1 MLVIKMHYCLPF
13 HKAVIVCLIA
23 VTFGIN
29 LLLGFVSLQNS
40 FAQEF
45 DINGDGVV
53 DELDDQ
59 SASATTSTDE
69 IQMDINGDGIVDA
82 LDEITAKETTTATSS
97 TDEIQMDTNGDGVV
111 DELDTATTETDTT
124 TGIEEATD
132 TPTNNDANSENVV
145 TDEGGVSIADIC
157 GDNIDNDADGQ
168 MDDSDPEGCMP
179 AYEETAT
186 EGDTTTTATGIEEAT
201 DTPENI
207 IPTENQV
214 TTGETSQTENCKNFV
229 ELDCGAVPTDGET
242 TTETDTTTGIEEAT
256 DTPTNNDANSENV
269 ATDEGGVSI
278 ADICGDNIDN
288 DADGQMDD
296 SDPEGCV
303 INSKIYAFDELT
315 KLIHK
320 ISDKL
325 NALKEAVV
333 ASGSISSKDIEFANA
348 VNEFSHKFYRQGL
361 DAASHTESM
370 TIPLKI
376 TLESFRLWIED
387 PGNRWGEGSWDS
399 DDLDMSAPCYVT
411 VPASQYKCNAYVA
424 EVIFLATGIT
434 FPVIESEEEP
444 GKYFPY
450 QAKHWGDAKKTIPHF
465 VVVNTPQ
472 MGDVWSNGG
481 HTGIYLGQHNGV
493 KLYISA
499 RDDGD
504 GVYGV
509 DSVQHEHGIQ
519 IKQLPE
525 GGVFRT
531 FTP

>member
-145 TDEGGVSIADIC
+145 
-157 GDNIDNDADGQ
+157 
-168 MDDSDPEGCMP
+168 
-179 AYEETAT
+179 
-186 EGDTTTTATGIEEAT
+186 
-201 DTPENI
+201 
-207 IPTENQV
+207 
-214 TTGETSQTENCKNFV
+214 
-229 ELDCGAVPTDGET
+229 
-242 TTETDTTTGIEEAT
+242 
-256 DTPTNNDANSENV
+256 
-269 ATDEGGVSI
+269 TDEGGVSI

>member
-1 MLVIKMHYCLPF
+1 MLVIKTHYCLPF

-29 LLLGFVSLQNS
+29 LLVGLIPLQNS

-45 DINGDGVV
+45 DTNADGVV

-59 SASATTSTDE
+59 SAS
-69 IQMDINGDGIVDA
+69 
-82 LDEITAKETTTATSS
+82 ATSS

-111 DELDTATTETDTT
+111 DELDTTTTEGGTA
-124 TGIEEATD
+124 TGVEGAEEVS
-132 TPTNNDANSENVV
+132 TPEDVASSENVV

-168 MDDSDPEGCMP
+168 MDDLDPEGCIS
-179 AYEETAT
+179 A
-186 EGDTTTTATGIEEAT
+186 G
-201 DTPENI
+201 PEN
-207 IPTENQV
+207 V
-214 TTGETSQTENCKNFV
+214 V
-229 ELDCGAVPTDGET
+229 
-242 TTETDTTTGIEEAT
+242 
-256 DTPTNNDANSENV
+256 
-269 ATDEGGVSI
+269 TDEGGVSI

-296 SDPEGCV
+296 ADPQGCV
-303 INSKIYAFDELT
+303 INSKIYDFKELT

-333 ASGSISSKDIEFANA
+333 ASGSVSSKKIEFANA
-348 VNEFSHKFYRQGL
+348 VSEFSHKFYRQGL
-361 DAASHTESM
+361 DAASHSESM

-387 PGNRWGEGSWDS
+387 PGNKWGEGWWDS
-399 DDLDMSAPCYVT
+399 NDLDMSAPCYVT

-465 VVVNTPQ
+465 VVVNNPQ

-499 RDDGD
+499 RDDGS
-504 GVYGV
+504 GVYGL
-509 DSVQHEHGIQ
+509 DSVQHKHGIQ
-519 IKQLPE
+519 IKQLPD

>member
-1 MLVIKMHYCLPF
+1 MLVIKTHYCLSF

-23 VTFGIN
+23 VTIGIN
-29 LLLGFVSLQNS
+29 LLVGLIPFQNS
-40 FAQEF
+40 FSQEY
-45 DINGDGVV
+45 DTNGDGVV
-53 DELDDQ
+53 DALDDP
-59 SASATTSTDE
+59 SAS
-69 IQMDINGDGIVDA
+69 V
-82 LDEITAKETTTATSS
+82 TSS

-111 DELDTATTETDTT
+111 DALDQATPTETTTTTSSTDEIQMDTNGDGVVNELDTTTTEADTT
-124 TGIEEATD
+124 TAVEEATD
-132 TPTNNDANSENVV
+132 TPPNNDANSENMITDEGGVSIADICGDNIDNDADGQLDDSDLDGCIPAGPENVV

-168 MDDSDPEGCMP
+168 
-179 AYEETAT
+179 
-186 EGDTTTTATGIEEAT
+186 
-201 DTPENI
+201 
-207 IPTENQV
+207 
-214 TTGETSQTENCKNFV
+214 
-229 ELDCGAVPTDGET
+229 L
-242 TTETDTTTGIEEAT
+242 
-256 DTPTNNDANSENV
+256 
-269 ATDEGGVSI
+269 
-278 ADICGDNIDN
+278 
-288 DADGQMDD
+288 DD

-303 INSKIYAFDELT
+303 INSKIYSFDELT

-348 VNEFSHKFYRQGL
+348 VNEFSNKFYRQGL
-361 DAASHTESM
+361 DSASHTESM

-399 DDLDMSAPCYVT
+399 NDLDMSASCYVT

-424 EVIFLATGIT
+424 EVIFLATRIT
-434 FPVIESEEEP
+434 FPVIESEEQP

-465 VVVNTPQ
+465 VVVNNPQ

-481 HTGIYLGQHNGV
+481 HTGIYLGKHNGV

-499 RDDGD
+499 RDDGN

-531 FTP
+531 FIP